1 MPEFFASCECL
12 KSDPVESG
20 KEPIDKTVLRLA
32 DDKGQSPIRKKSSN
46 RVQMIEGE
54 QMRNLRTY
62 DSSTITD
69 FLHRSTAEI
78 LGTIHSNDS
87 SAETT
92 IQQSNTWAR
101 KVEILKDQL
110 RGLDGR
116 VIFEYII
123 PRMGKRV
130 DVVVL
135 HKRVS
140 LNSHTASRSF

>member
-1 MPEFFASCECL
+1 M
-12 KSDPVESG
+12 
-20 KEPIDKTVLRLA
+20 
-32 DDKGQSPIRKKSSN
+32 
-46 RVQMIEGE
+46 
-54 QMRNLRTY
+54 
-62 DSSTITD
+62 
-69 FLHRSTAEI
+69 
-78 LGTIHSNDS
+78 GTIHSNDS

-101 KVEILKDQL
+101 EVEILKDQL